1 MAFTNVRPQLNTTYG
16 IAVDNISVTYSNA
29 KLALY
34 NASCYV
40 QPGTITGLVGPN
52 GGGKSTLFKSIMGFV
67 TPREGRVHID
77 NLSIVNA
84 QKQQIIAYVPQAD
97 EVDWNFPISVFDV
110 VMMGR
115 YGYMNMLRIPSRKD
129 RRIVMESLE
138 RVGMSEFRNR
148 QIGELSGGQKKRAFL
163 ARALAQEGKVILLDE
178 PFTGVDVKTEKSIIN
193 LLLQLRDEGH
203 TVLVS
208 THDLASIST
217 FCDRVIL
224 LNQTILATG
233 TTEETF
239 TEENLA
245 MTFGGLPLSSLPSRA
260 KTAQTEKQIATQPG
274 HPRFNP
280 DQAEP
285 NSEKAEHLG
294 TSNWGWKSDS

>member
-1 MAFTNVRPQLNTTYG
+1 MNSATTMPSNPTYG

-29 KLALY
+29 RLALY

-52 GGGKSTLFKSIMGFV
+52 GGGKSTLFKSIMGFLS
-67 TPREGRVHID
+67 PSQGRVHID
-77 NLSIVNA
+77 NLSIEQA
-84 QKQQIIAYVPQAD
+84 QKQQIMAYVPQAD
-97 EVDWNFPISVFDV
+97 EVDWNFPISVYDV

-115 YGYMNMLRIPSRKD
+115 YGYMNIFRLPSRKD

-138 RVGMSEFRNR
+138 RVGMSEFKNR

-163 ARALAQEGKVILLDE
+163 ARALAQSGKVILLDE
-178 PFTGVDVKTEKSIIN
+178 PFTGVDAKTEKSLVN

-203 TVLVS
+203 TILVS

-224 LNQTILATG
+224 INQTILATG
-233 TTEETF
+233 TTAETF
-239 TEENLA
+239 TAENLA
-245 MTFGGLPLSSLPSRA
+245 MTFGGLPLSSLPLNRE
-260 KTAQTEKQIATQPG
+260 AQI
-274 HPRFNP
+274 H
-280 DQAEP
+280 D
-285 NSEKAEHLG
+285 
-294 TSNWGWKSDS
+294 

>member
-1 MAFTNVRPQLNTTYG
+1 MTFSTAHNNSSAPTTYG

-29 KLALY
+29 RLALY

-52 GGGKSTLFKSIMGFV
+52 GGGKSTLFKSIMGFLS
-67 TPREGRVHID
+67 PSQGRVHID
-77 NLSIVNA
+77 NLSIDTA
-84 QKQQIIAYVPQAD
+84 QKRQLIAYVPQAD
-97 EVDWNFPISVFDV
+97 EVDWNFPISVYDV

-115 YGYMNMLRIPSRKD
+115 YGYMNIFRIPGRKD

-138 RVGMSEFRNR
+138 RVGMSDFKDR

-178 PFTGVDVKTEKSIIN
+178 PFTGVDVNTERSIVN

-224 LNQTILATG
+224 LNQTILASG

-239 TEENLA
+239 TEKNLS
-245 MTFGGLPLSSLPSRA
+245 MTFGGLPLSSLSTQQA
-260 KTAQTEKQIATQPG
+260 KAPNQSPESHFANQPG
-274 HPRFNP
+274 HTFIQPSKAQNR
-280 DQAEP
+280 QRAE
-285 NSEKAEHLG
+285 SREIDA
-294 TSNWGWKSDS
+294 

>member
-1 MAFTNVRPQLNTTYG
+1 MSFFTAQSPFVSPLKSETYG

-29 KLALY
+29 RLALY

-52 GGGKSTLFKSIMGFV
+52 GGGKSTLFKSIMGFLS
-67 TPREGRVHID
+67 PSQGRVHID
-77 NLSIVNA
+77 NISVEQA
-84 QKQQIIAYVPQAD
+84 QKNQLMAYVPQAD

-115 YGYMNMLRIPSRKD
+115 YGYMNIFRIPSRKD

-138 RVGMSEFRNR
+138 RVGMSDFKDR

-193 LLLQLRDEGH
+193 LLMQLRDEGH

-224 LNQTILATG
+224 LNQTILAAG

-239 TEENLA
+239 TEENLS
-245 MTFGGLPLSSLPSRA
+245 MTFGGLPLSSLPTQPNQSP
-260 KTAQTEKQIATQPG
+260 QGATVNQPG
-274 HPRFNP
+274 HNYIQPVKA
-280 DQAEP
+280 DAMQ
-285 NSEKAEHLG
+285 SESKGVDA
-294 TSNWGWKSDS
+294 

>member
-1 MAFTNVRPQLNTTYG
+1 MIDSSLAMGDRYG

-29 KLALY
+29 RLALY

-52 GGGKSTLFKSIMGFV
+52 GGGKSTLFKAIMGFLS
-67 TPREGRVHID
+67 PSQGRVHID
-77 NLSIVNA
+77 HISVAKA
-84 QKQQIIAYVPQAD
+84 QKQQLIAYVPQAD

-115 YGYMNMLRIPSRKD
+115 YGYMNIFRIPSQKD
-129 RRIVMESLE
+129 RQIVRESLA
-138 RVGMSEFRNR
+138 RVGMSEFKDR

-178 PFTGVDVKTEKSIIN
+178 PFTGVDVNTEKSIIN

-217 FCDRVIL
+217 FCDHVIL
-224 LNQTILATG
+224 LNQTILAAG
-233 TTEETF
+233 TTAETF
-239 TEENLA
+239 TPENLS
-245 MTFGGLPLSSLPSRA
+245 MTFGGLPLSSLSSPQPA
-260 KTAQTEKQIATQPG
+260 AQHQSAHQPG
-274 HPRFNP
+274 HPYI
-280 DQAEP
+280 
-285 NSEKAEHLG
+285 HLG
-294 TSNWGWKSDS
+294 REEL

>member
-1 MAFTNVRPQLNTTYG
+1 MTSAIASLPAKTYG
-16 IAVDNISVTYSNA
+16 ITVDNISVTYSNA
-29 KLALY
+29 RLALY

-52 GGGKSTLFKSIMGFV
+52 GGGKSTLFKAIMGFLS
-67 TPREGRVHID
+67 PSQGRVHLD
-77 NLSIVNA
+77 GLSVAKA
-84 QKQQIIAYVPQAD
+84 QKQQLMAYVPQSD
-97 EVDWNFPISVFDV
+97 DVDWNFPISVFEV

-115 YGYMNMLRIPSRKD
+115 YGHMNRLRIPSRED

-138 RVGMSEFRNR
+138 RVGMSEFRQV

-163 ARALAQEGKVILLDE
+163 ARSLAQRSQVILLDE
-178 PFTGVDVKTEKSIIN
+178 PFTGVDVKTEKRIVN

-224 LNQTILATG
+224 INQTILAAG
-233 TTEETF
+233 TTAETF
-239 TEENLA
+239 TPENLS
-245 MTFGGLPLSSLPSRA
+245 MTFGGLPLSSLRSDPADRFSDQPHSYAPSY
-260 KTAQTEKQIATQPG
+260 TQ
-274 HPRFNP
+274 
-280 DQAEP
+280 DVDA
-285 NSEKAEHLG
+285 
-294 TSNWGWKSDS
+294 

>member
-1 MAFTNVRPQLNTTYG
+1 MTFATAQATHQSKATYG
-16 IAVDNISVTYSNA
+16 ISVDNISVTYSNSR
-29 KLALY
+29 LALY
-34 NASCYV
+34 NASCYI

-52 GGGKSTLFKSIMGFV
+52 GGGKSTLFKSIMGFLS
-67 TPREGRVHID
+67 PSQGRVHID
-77 NLSIVNA
+77 NISVDQA
-84 QKQQIIAYVPQAD
+84 QKQQLIAYVPQAD
-97 EVDWNFPISVFDV
+97 EVDWNFPISVYDV

-115 YGYMNMLRIPSRKD
+115 YGYMNIFRIPSKKD

-163 ARALAQEGKVILLDE
+163 ARALAQEGKVVLLDE
-178 PFTGVDVKTEKSIIN
+178 PFTGVDVNTERSIVN

-208 THDLASIST
+208 THDLASVST

-224 LNQTILATG
+224 LNQTILAAG
-233 TTEETF
+233 TTAETF

-245 MTFGGLPLSSLPSRA
+245 MTFGGLPLSSL
-260 KTAQTEKQIATQPG
+260 
-274 HPRFNP
+274 
-280 DQAEP
+280 
-285 NSEKAEHLG
+285 
-294 TSNWGWKSDS
+294 TSNANASPDTRSANQPRHAFIQPTKPEAQPVKFESKGPNA

>member
-1 MAFTNVRPQLNTTYG
+1 MTFAAAQSIHPSKATYG
-16 IAVDNISVTYSNA
+16 IAVDNISVTYSNSR
-29 KLALY
+29 LALY
-34 NASCYV
+34 NASCYI

-52 GGGKSTLFKSIMGFV
+52 GGGKSTLFKSIMGFLS
-67 TPREGRVHID
+67 PSQGRVHID
-77 NLSIVNA
+77 DISVDKA
-84 QKQQIIAYVPQAD
+84 QKQQLMAYVPQAD
-97 EVDWNFPISVFDV
+97 EVDWNFPISVYDV

-115 YGYMNMLRIPSRKD
+115 YGYMNIFRIPSRKD

-138 RVGMSEFRNR
+138 RVGMSEFRDR

-178 PFTGVDVKTEKSIIN
+178 PFTGVDVNTEKSIVN

-224 LNQTILATG
+224 LNQTILAAG
-233 TTEETF
+233 TTAETF

-245 MTFGGLPLSSLPSRA
+245 MTFGGLPLSSLTSNANASPNMRSA
-260 KTAQTEKQIATQPG
+260 NQPG
-274 HPRFNP
+274 HTFIQPAKP
-280 DQAEP
+280 EAQP
-285 NSEKAEHLG
+285 VKSEVQGPKA
-294 TSNWGWKSDS
+294 